1 MLIQDNLFL
10 TRSNPSGLGGT
21 QFLYRVKDYGLS
33 ALSGPQEE
41 ISMIHWE
48 VEVIKFKNSE
58 TAEYEVCHSTEL
70 ADKTLK
76 FYTDKSLNEFLE
88 KAFQYFEEL
97 DSLEKMLPQESWLH
111 LNQKKWRKVP
121 NNKALVLTEG
131 LFIPNMCLF
140 FKEIGRWL

>member
-10 TRSNPSGLGGT
+10 TRSNPSGNGGV

-48 VEVIKFKNSE
+48 VEVIKFKDPK
-58 TAEYEVCHSTEL
+58 TAEFEISHTTEL

-76 FYTDKSLNEFLE
+76 FYSDKSLNEFIQ
-88 KAFQYFEEL
+88 KAFRYFEEL
-97 DSLEKMLPQESWLH
+97 DSLEKMLPNES
-111 LNQKKWRKVP
+111 QQS
-121 NNKALVLTEG
+121 
-131 LFIPNMCLF
+131 
-140 FKEIGRWL
+140 

>member
-10 TRSNPSGLGGT
+10 TRSNPSGQGGF
-21 QFLYRVKDYGLS
+21 QFLFRMNNYGLS

-48 VEVIKFKNSE
+48 VDVIKFTNPE
-58 TAEYEVCHSTEL
+58 TADFEICHSTEL

-76 FYTDKSLNEFLE
+76 FYKDKSLNEFLE

-97 DSLEKMLPQESWLH
+97 DSLEKMLP
-111 LNQKKWRKVP
+111 
-121 NNKALVLTEG
+121 
-131 LFIPNMCLF
+131 
-140 FKEIGRWL
+140 